1 MRRRLQRGRK
11 RLQRHARNAIL
22 AMLLA
27 TAGSFAGM
35 AWATQKAGAWLRDPL
50 YADKECR
57 FFGRVAAKGQPLTV
71 VMLGSSR
78 TSNALRGTDLEVMLE
93 HSIGRPVVAFNFG
106 VPSSGPITQT
116 LYLKRLLAAGLRPDL
131 VLFEIMPPLLA
142 GQLPDPIESHFF
154 APERLMPGEVEFA
167 VAHGYP
173 ADKFRDGERIADWA
187 PIYGLRLPILG
198 RYFSSW
204 SPWNLRFDSSRNSDE
219 TGWMKPVFDPVT
231 PEQYA
236 RGVDWA
242 QKEYSLVLQ
251 TLRLE
256 QSPAARSV
264 GEAIAACRSANVP
277 VQAIILPEGTAFR
290 AMYPPHALAKL
301 DDFTTRLECPL
312 VDARLWLGDDG
323 FSDSHHMVSAGSR
336 EFTRKLGE
344 TIIRQNLLR
353 GRE

>member
-1 MRRRLQRGRK
+1 MRRRFHRGPK
-11 RLQRHARNAIL
+11 RLQRHARNAVL
-22 AMLLA
+22 AMVLA
-27 TAGSFAGM
+27 ATGSFAGM
-35 AWATQKAGAWLRDPL
+35 AWAAQKGGAWLRDPL
-50 YADKECR
+50 YADKETG
-57 FFGRVAAKGQPLTV
+57 FFRRVAAKSQPLTV
-71 VMLGSSR
+71 VMFGSSR
-78 TSNALRGTDLEVMLE
+78 TSNALRGTDFEAILEGSL
-93 HSIGRPVVAFNFG
+93 GRPVVAFNFG

-116 LYLKRLLAAGLRPDL
+116 LYLKRLLATGLRPDL

-154 APERLMPGEVEFA
+154 APERLLPGEVEFV

-173 ADKFRDGERIADWA
+173 ADKFREGERIADWA
-187 PIYGLRLPILG
+187 PIYGLRLPMLG

-242 QKEYSLVLQ
+242 GKEYAAVLQ
-251 TLRLE
+251 TLRLAE
-256 QSPAARSV
+256 SPAAASV
-264 GEAIAACRSANVP
+264 GEAIAACRVANVP
-277 VQAIILPEGTAFR
+277 VRAIILPEGTAFR
-290 AMYPPHALAKL
+290 AMYPSRALALL
-301 DDFTTRLECPL
+301 DDFTKRLDCPL
-312 VDARLWLGDDG
+312 IDARLWLGDDG

-336 EFTRKLGE
+336 EFTRRLGE
-344 TIIRQNLLR
+344 RIIQQNLMR

>member
-1 MRRRLQRGRK
+1 MRRRFQRGPI

-22 AMLLA
+22 AMVLA
-27 TAGSFAGM
+27 TVGSFACM
-35 AWATQKAGAWLRDPL
+35 AWAAQKGGAWLRDPL
-50 YADKECR
+50 YADKETR
-57 FFGRVAAKGQPLTV
+57 FFERIAAKRQPLIV
-71 VMLGSSR
+71 AMFGSSR
-78 TSNALRGTDLEVMLE
+78 TSNALRGTDLEAMLE
-93 HSIGRPVVAFNFG
+93 RLHGRPVVAFNFG

-116 LYLKRLLAAGLRPDL
+116 LYLKRLLATGLRPDL

-142 GQLPDPIESHFF
+142 GQMPDPIESHFF
-154 APERLMPGEVEFA
+154 APERLLPGEVDFV

-187 PIYGLRLPILG
+187 PIFGLRLPMLG

-231 PEQYA
+231 PEQYE

-242 QKEYSLVLQ
+242 RKEYALVLQ
-251 TLRLE
+251 TLRLNG
-256 QSPAARSV
+256 SPAVASV

-277 VQAIILPEGTAFR
+277 VQAIILPEGAAFR
-290 AMYPPHALAKL
+290 AMYPPVALAVL
-301 DDFTTRLECPL
+301 DVFTKRLDCPL
-312 VDARLWLGDDG
+312 IDARRWLGDDG

-336 EFTRKLGE
+336 EFTRRLGE
-344 TIIRQNLLR
+344 TIIQQNLLR
-353 GRE
+353 GGE